1 MSPRVGGEGDG
12 CSGRGGGGREGGR
25 EGPQAWLKA
34 YRRSW
39 RMDPHDSLQEE
50 CPGQREQP
58 LQRS

>member
-1 MSPRVGGEGDG
+1 MSPRVGGKAMGAPAEGTG
-12 CSGRGGGGREGGR
+12 EGGGR

-39 RMDPHDSLQEE
+39 RMYARDSLQED

-58 LQRS
+58 LQRP

>member
-1 MSPRVGGEGDG
+1 MSPRVGGRQWALQQR
-12 CSGRGGGGREGGR
+12 GRGEGGGR

-39 RMDPHDSLQEE
+39 RMYARDSLQED

-58 LQRS
+58 LQRP